1 MKKIAIL
8 LSIVLTSSILLSSCK
23 KDYTCKAISPDGSET
38 DLKCDNCSKKQA
50 SDYENQILAKG
61 YTSATCTK

>member
-23 KDYTCKAISPDGSET
+23 KDYTCKAISPSGDET
-38 DLKCDNCSKKQA
+38 DLKCTNCSKKQVQ
-50 SDYENQILAKG
+50 DYQNQILAQG
-61 YTSATCTK
+61 YSSVTCAK